1 MFQLQKS
8 ILQIFFFPNFLL
20 FGPCHRACRTLVPQ
34 PGIQPTLY
42 RFKGISGAQSL
53 RVEPG
58 PQEVL
63 GWEQVV
69 PTPHEPVCCLP
80 LRRGADQTEQGG
92 AQGGEGGEAGERPD
106 QAAPAS
112 PGSGHLGG
120 GLPELHVLPGGGGA
134 PGQEEAGAHYPRSA
148 APVSPLTRAGA
159 ANWGLAV
166 ACVCQ
171 TKADKQRSVWAR
183 FSDSRVNAVTTRP
196 YLLFSCI

>member
-20 FGPCHRACRTLVPQ
+20 FGPCHRACRILVPQ

-42 RFKGISGAQSL
+42 RFKGILGTQGL

-63 GWEQVV
+63 GW
-69 PTPHEPVCCLP
+69 EPVCCLP

-134 PGQEEAGAHYPRSA
+134 PGQEEAGAHYPRHA
-148 APVSPLTRAGA
+148 APVSLLTGAGA
-159 ANWGLAV
+159 GNWGLVV
-166 ACVCQ
+166 ACV
-171 TKADKQRSVWAR
+171 
-183 FSDSRVNAVTTRP
+183 
-196 YLLFSCI
+196 